1 MLEKMKTLEKISKNL
16 KDQNLSG
23 ANVVQNVKRSNHLI
37 SNLVS
42 YALLKYYKLVTI
54 YMFHICFGFV
64 GINHQNGGD

>member
-23 ANVVQNVKRSNHLI
+23 ANVVQNVKCSNHLI

-42 YALLKYYKLVTI
+42 YALLKYYKIVTI
-54 YMFHICFGFV
+54 YMFYICFGFV